1 MPKESV
7 AQHGVEVLAQLDHES
22 SNRRLRMPLK
32 PVAENLRAFITRTAA
47 LEDPGIEILRTPE
60 PSFPGEG
67 EGTL

>member
-1 MPKESV
+1 
-7 AQHGVEVLAQLDHES
+7 
-22 SNRRLRMPLK
+22 MPLK
-32 PVAENLRAFITRTAA
+32 PVAENLRAFITRTPA